1 MSALFTVANYKTLK
15 SKDFGFLTFGIHLA
29 PHKLSGFNVCSD
41 ASEGCIESCLNL
53 AGMGAFSTT
62 QKARIEK
69 TKDLFKNK
77 DEFLFKLRD
86 ETIKAIRKAEKVG
99 LVPCFRL
106 NLTSDVKWERLKFSD
121 SNKNIFETFPEIQ
134 FYDYSKSYSRLFLD
148 IPNYHMTFSRSE
160 TALNHLQVSM
170 AMAAKKNVAM
180 VFNVKKG
187 EELPMTYQDVSV
199 IDGDVNDLRFLDPM
213 GVIVGLRAK
222 GPAKKD
228 KTNFV
233 IHL

>member
-1 MSALFTVANYKTLK
+1 
-15 SKDFGFLTFGIHLA
+15 
-29 PHKLSGFNVCSD
+29 
-41 ASEGCIESCLNL
+41 
-53 AGMGAFSTT
+53 
-62 QKARIEK
+62 
-69 TKDLFKNK
+69 
-77 DEFLFKLRD
+77 
-86 ETIKAIRKAEKVG
+86 
-99 LVPCFRL
+99 
-106 NLTSDVKWERLKFSD
+106 
-121 SNKNIFETFPEIQ
+121 
-134 FYDYSKSYSRLFLD
+134 
-148 IPNYHMTFSRSE
+148 MTFSRSE

-187 EELPMTYQDVSV
+187 EELPLTYQNVSV